1 MLASDTLS
9 AIDAALSTPFGGCAC
24 DRRSSSIPMDGR
36 TSGLVVSD
44 RANRWDSIGRRC
56 DVRVGKI
63 SFGKPDAEDLE
74 QRHDVKGLIKA
85 LQYEKDWEV
94 RWGAALALGR
104 IKDKSATQDLIR
116 ALGDKDK
123 HVRMAAIRALANI
136 GSADV
141 EKIAPFLND
150 DYEFV
155 RCEAAWALG
164 RTGDKRALGEM
175 GDARAMEP
183 LNQAL
188 NDTTVYVQEEAKKSL
203 DKIKT
208 KDTTW
213 H

>member
-1 MLASDTLS
+1 M
-9 AIDAALSTPFGGCAC
+9 
-24 DRRSSSIPMDGR
+24 
-36 TSGLVVSD
+36 
-44 RANRWDSIGRRC
+44 
-56 DVRVGKI
+56 RVGKI

-164 RTGDKRALGEM
+164 RTGDKRALGPLSRALSDEDIFVRRGAAWALGEM